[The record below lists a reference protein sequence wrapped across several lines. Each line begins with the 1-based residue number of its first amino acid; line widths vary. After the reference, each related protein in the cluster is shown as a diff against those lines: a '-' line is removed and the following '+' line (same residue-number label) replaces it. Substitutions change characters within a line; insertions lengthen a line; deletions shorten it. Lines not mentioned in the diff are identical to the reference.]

1 MKKKLVSSSKR
12 KWVVNGVLA
21 FGAVALL
28 TTGFATW
35 IIGANNT
42 SADGN
47 TDVTV
52 DTAERNNI
60 NLTLTV
66 NEPNNSIYVGEQTK
80 EDGAY
85 INIEGG
91 QETDFSIN
99 VSIVLE
105 IGKDVEKKPTK
116 LVFDWKK
123 EASEEPEGEAID
135 VNTINYVTANSATH
149 VNVGGEGGRVNGTK
163 YTYIDLNSEATTLT
177 IPAASG
183 TGWTV
188 TTGENSRYEFTGNLT
203 LFKWGSFF
211 NNEAPSVYYDDLYE
225 EGKITNSSADVDKVY
240 NEIMAMHDALHNETL
255 QLTLTA
261 TTAE

>member
-1 MKKKLVSSSKR
+1 MKKKLNSSSKR
-12 KWVVNGVLA
+12 KWIINGALA

-42 SADGN
+42 SADGS
-47 TDVTV
+47 TSVTV

-66 NEPNNSIYVGEQTK
+66 NEPNIYVGEQTK

-91 QETDFSIN
+91 KATDFSIN

-135 VNTINYVTANSATH
+135 VNTINYVTADSATH
-149 VNVGGEGGRVNGTK
+149 VNVGEGGRVNRTK

-183 TGWTV
+183 SGWTV
-188 TTGENSRYEFTGNLT
+188 TTGENSRYEFTGDLT

-211 NNEAPSVYYDDLYE
+211 NNEAPSVYYDGLYKE
-225 EGKITNSSADVDKVY
+225 RKITNSSADVDKVY
-240 NEIMAMHDALHNETL
+240 NEITAMHNALHNKTL

>member
-1 MKKKLVSSSKR
+1 MKKKLNSSSKR
-12 KWVVNGVLA
+12 KWIINGALA

-42 SADGN
+42 SADGS
-47 TDVTV
+47 TSVTV

-66 NEPNNSIYVGEQTK
+66 NEPNIYVGEQTK

-91 QETDFSIN
+91 KATDFSIN

-135 VNTINYVTANSATH
+135 VNTINYVTADSTTH
-149 VNVGGEGGRVNGTK
+149 VNVGEGGRVNRTK

-183 TGWTV
+183 SGWTV
-188 TTGENSRYEFTGNLT
+188 TTGENSRYEFTGDLT

-211 NNEAPSVYYDDLYE
+211 NNEAPSVYYDGLYK

-240 NEIMAMHDALHNETL
+240 NEITAMHNALHGQTL